1 LPRASLQA
9 YANVSALQLEL
20 AGSVELQG
28 ELDYLRSFLEQLAS
42 HDAASS
48 GGSSGWGSR
57 DTSWA
62 VDELGCRREDDT

>member
-1 LPRASLQA
+1 M
-9 YANVSALQLEL
+9 SALQLEL